1 MALIKRLFN
10 MEGALMAQPPLL
22 KSHPWL
28 LSSLVISVCWRKHI
42 QMLATSEVTP
52 FPFSSQLG
60 SNTSCFFYP
69 QSISACL
76 LREARFLDHKPF
88 PLSISSGQKLPT
100 NALTLV
106 ETDTSFIHLH
116 LIGSDSVWACL
127 RMPIPWGPA
136 CSLLSFTVM
145 TTGFRV

>member
-28 LSSLVISVCWRKHI
+28 LSALVISVCWRKHI

-52 FPFSSQLG
+52 FPFPSQLG
-60 SNTSCFFYP
+60 SNTSCLYP

-88 PLSISSGQKLPT
+88 PLSISSGQKLLT

-106 ETDTSFIHLH
+106 ATDTSFIHLH
-116 LIGSDSVWACL
+116 LIGSDSVGACL
-127 RMPIPWGPA
+127 LMPIPCGPA
-136 CSLLSFTVM
+136 CSLLSFIVM